1 MSRFDKY
8 DPVSGGFRALLADD
22 SDVTASTLGVAIGV
36 GLDTDGHIVN
46 GAGTTGV
53 VGIYI
58 RNRATAAGNV
68 ADVMTDGEVVEF
80 GGNAGSVYYAHATTG
95 VISTTPSIYR
105 VGHTVEDGR
114 LVVRFS
120 TAGSSNVVGDQTTIV
135 VLTNSTGNTPD
146 NTIEAVTPAS
156 AAAGEATAAD
166 LTTTNAA
173 LLALE
178 NNASDLAGKV
188 NEIRTALVNSGLIA

>member
-1 MSRFDKY
+1 
-8 DPVSGGFRALLADD
+8 
-22 SDVTASTLGVAIGV
+22 
-36 GLDTDGHIVN
+36 
-46 GAGTTGV
+46 
-53 VGIYI
+53 
-58 RNRATAAGNV
+58 
-68 ADVMTDGEVVEF
+68 MTDGEIVEF

-135 VLTNSTGNTPD
+135 ALTDSTGGTGNNTVTAIAAPTD
-146 NTIEAVTPAS
+146 TPAS
-156 AAAGEATAAD
+156 ADALRDDIAAVMVPALNNNFAD
-166 LTTTNAA
+166 LVT
-173 LLALE
+173 
-178 NNASDLAGKV
+178 KV